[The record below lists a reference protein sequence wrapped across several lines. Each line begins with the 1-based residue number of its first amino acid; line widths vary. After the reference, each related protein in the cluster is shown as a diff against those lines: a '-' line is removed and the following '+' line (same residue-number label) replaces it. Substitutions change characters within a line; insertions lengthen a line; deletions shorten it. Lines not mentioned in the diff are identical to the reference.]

1 MNMKINAQFWQGKRV
16 FITGHT
22 GFKGSW
28 LSLWLQRFGAEVTGY
43 ALEPPTNPSLFDV
56 ARVADG
62 MCSII
67 GDIRDAERL
76 SQALTES
83 RPDVVIHMAAQPIV
97 RYSYEAPVETYST
110 NVMGTVNVL
119 EAVRKSSYTRVAVMV
134 TSDKCYEN
142 REWVWGYREVDRMGG
157 DDPYSG
163 SKGCAELVVHT
174 YRRSFFPEERYDQHG
189 LALASVRAGNVIGG
203 GDWARDRLVP
213 DTMTAIGNGRPVVI
227 RNPSATRPWQH
238 VLVPLSGYLGL
249 AEKLWDDGKQYVGGW
264 NFGPSD
270 EDAKPVEWII
280 DYLTKAWGEGAKWQL
295 DAGTHPHENTFLKL
309 DTSKA
314 RSYLGF
320 EPRLDIGM
328 ALDWVTDW
336 YRAYLQQQDM
346 RLVTEAQIGE
356 YERLLAQ

>member
-1 MNMKINAQFWQGKRV
+1 
-16 FITGHT
+16 
-22 GFKGSW
+22 
-28 LSLWLQRFGAEVTGY
+28 
-43 ALEPPTNPSLFDV
+43 
-56 ARVADG
+56 
-62 MCSII
+62 
-67 GDIRDAERL
+67 
-76 SQALTES
+76 
-83 RPDVVIHMAAQPIV
+83 
-97 RYSYEAPVETYST
+97 
-110 NVMGTVNVL
+110 
-119 EAVRKSSYTRVAVMV
+119 
-134 TSDKCYEN
+134 
-142 REWVWGYREVDRMGG
+142 MGG

-249 AEKLWDDGKQYVGGW
+249 TEKLWDDGKQYVGGW

-336 YRAYLQQQDM
+336 YRAYLQQEDM
-346 RLVTEAQIGE
+346 RLVTEAQIAE